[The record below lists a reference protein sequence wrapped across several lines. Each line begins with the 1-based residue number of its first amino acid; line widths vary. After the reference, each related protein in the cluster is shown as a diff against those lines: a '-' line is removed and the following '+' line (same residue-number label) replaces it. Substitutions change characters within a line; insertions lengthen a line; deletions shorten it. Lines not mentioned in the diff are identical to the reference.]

1 MNQLGVTI
9 NYIRNKTFSINI
21 LEENIVKELL
31 LDKIKGLLK

>member
-1 MNQLGVTI
+1 MNQLGAAI